1 MKFAEKP
8 NINSFSCI
16 YICISSLSAIFLNFV
31 RSMKILDLNN
41 SSLYIFNTFPIY
53 EIYFHKFFYITCKF
67 DDF

>member
-16 YICISSLSAIFLNFV
+16 YICISCLSAIFLNFV

-53 EIYFHKFFYITCKF
+53 EIYFYKFFYISCKF